1 VFEHVAADMSNDL
14 PPPGPWLASD
24 GSRDPPDSHPA
35 FHSPEPTD
43 PPSASKALVWTI
55 LAAFWLWVLLPVAIH
70 YTRKARMEVAESDG
84 RYVWS
89 RSLLHR
95 PVLLW
100 LVVFGCGMA
109 LIFVMA
115 AIGAYGD

>member
-1 VFEHVAADMSNDL
+1 M
-14 PPPGPWLASD
+14 
-24 GSRDPPDSHPA
+24 
-35 FHSPEPTD
+35 
-43 PPSASKALVWTI
+43 WTI

-70 YTRKARMEVAESDG
+70 YTRKARLEVAESDG

-100 LVVFGCGMA
+100 FVVWACTMA
-109 LIFVMA
+109 LIFTMA
-115 AIGAYGD
+115 ATGALGQ